1 MPIYQFFTF
10 KQQIPKFSQD
20 SLPYSIIFP
29 NHWKLMVY
37 CWKLWE
43 KCNSHEKQY
52 CYFLGV
58 KSLPWND
65 MYYKI
70 IQTLNSKKQLK
81 KGSTLIGNWSINN
94 NVALWSFLCQN
105 WFFKLEP
112 FLVCFTCLIL
122 SSQNFII
129 FLKKQAIFLQ
139 ILKYSQLCLMFLNI
153 SRSGYTSCNLL
164 SVQLLYFLEP
174 VVNKIDKKP

>member
-37 CWKLWE
+37 CCKLWE

-58 KSLPWND
+58 KSIPWND

-105 WFFKLEP
+105 WFFQTWTFPSL
-112 FLVCFTCLIL
+112 FYLF
-122 SSQNFII
+122 NFIFSELYHI
-129 FLKKQAIFLQ
+129 FKKTGYFFADIEIFTIAYDVFEHVQ
-139 ILKYSQLCLMFLNI
+139 I
-153 SRSGYTSCNLL
+153 R
-164 SVQLLYFLEP
+164 LYFLKP
-174 VVNKIDKKP
+174 VVSKAAILPRTCCQ